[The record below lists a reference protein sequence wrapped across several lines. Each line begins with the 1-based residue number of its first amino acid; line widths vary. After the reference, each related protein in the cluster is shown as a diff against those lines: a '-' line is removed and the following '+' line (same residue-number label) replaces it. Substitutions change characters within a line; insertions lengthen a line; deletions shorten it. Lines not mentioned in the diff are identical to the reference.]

1 MAAVMMLSPTMA
13 YADTSPNVRAEAQ
26 DTDSGEEDP
35 DSGSPDTDK
44 KKTKKKS
51 TSSGE
56 ETDKEEDSENGT
68 VTDTETGGESADPEN
83 GGSVPA
89 DSSGSQ
95 TESGGTEGTGSVPE
109 SGTETTDSGE
119 HGGSGD
125 KDPAPGENTGT
136 ESGQEGSG
144 NDGGGQTKPAEDSGT
159 ETTDSGTEDPDSG
172 TEIPD
177 SGTESTD
184 SRPDTE
190 DKPGTDSQKDADSP
204 QDTAKQNTD
213 SEPQENVKE
222 DPEQQ
227 PAEETVSGDSA
238 SDGNTGYTA
247 PSSGNPD
254 VVIRSGTAAP
264 TSRIRTGSATSS
276 TSIYGMKRFIRIKEI
291 RKTVKKDTSIYT
303 GRKEDSQTAVAK
315 LQKGATVRFIKNVD
329 ATWAFVETKDGKNV
343 IARGYILQEVLENAQ
358 NGNEEDRTLV
368 EVLKKMPENEAF
380 YFTNTTTYSDLVRSA
395 RVSAA
400 RQEIVNYSMQFL
412 GNPYVWGGESLTDGC
427 DCSGFTQ
434 QIYRYFGIE
443 IPRVSYEQ
451 CYAGERIT
459 LDEALPGDLIF
470 YAKEGTVY
478 HVLMCTENNGN
489 GNVKA
494 INAASSTLGIIIS
507 DVDTSKVAWACRFI
521 ADDYTST
528 QASDLQEAGKRAYEG
543 DTQSQE
549 DVIKA
554 LATASEKAWD
564 EYGFSRSVL
573 IAQAIQ
579 ESGFCAFA
587 GAANGGIQPED
598 NNILGMNEDLMNE
611 KWVSP
616 WTGKAVS
623 RNVPQWDGT
632 KDVYGSESMRAY
644 EDIES
649 CMEDYAAFKTGLHPE
664 IADEPDIDTV
674 IDVGLAGYATDPT
687 YQESIRSL
695 IDRYDLT
702 RYDVDVVDPEHPTD
716 PTLYTQEELELIW
729 ALVAQEDDSGYEGAL
744 AVISSVMN
752 RVDADYGGYGKTA
765 LAQLTAD
772 GQYCYSEK
780 VSDPSYYRARLN
792 GNVSDSVKQAVS
804 DCLTGGV
811 RNHDYLNFRSTD
823 TTGSSKQIG
832 SNWYF

>member
-13 YADTSPNVRAEAQ
+13 YADTCPDVRAEAQ

-56 ETDKEEDSENGT
+56 GTDKEEDSENGT
-68 VTDTETGGESADPEN
+68 VTDTEAD
-83 GGSVPA
+83 GGSDPA

-144 NDGGGQTKPAEDSGT
+144 NDGGGQTKPAEDPGT

-227 PAEETVSGDSA
+227 PAEEAVSRDSA

-443 IPRVSYEQ
+443 IWMR
-451 CYAGERIT
+451 R
-459 LDEALPGDLIF
+459 
-470 YAKEGTVY
+470 
-478 HVLMCTENNGN
+478 
-489 GNVKA
+489 
-494 INAASSTLGIIIS
+494 
-507 DVDTSKVAWACRFI
+507 CR
-521 ADDYTST
+521 
-528 QASDLQEAGKRAYEG
+528 
-543 DTQSQE
+543 
-549 DVIKA
+549 
-554 LATASEKAWD
+554 AT
-564 EYGFSRSVL
+564 
-573 IAQAIQ
+573 
-579 ESGFCAFA
+579 
-587 GAANGGIQPED
+587 
-598 NNILGMNEDLMNE
+598 
-611 KWVSP
+611 
-616 WTGKAVS
+616 
-623 RNVPQWDGT
+623 
-632 KDVYGSESMRAY
+632 
-644 EDIES
+644 
-649 CMEDYAAFKTGLHPE
+649 
-664 IADEPDIDTV
+664 
-674 IDVGLAGYATDPT
+674 
-687 YQESIRSL
+687 
-695 IDRYDLT
+695 
-702 RYDVDVVDPEHPTD
+702 
-716 PTLYTQEELELIW
+716 
-729 ALVAQEDDSGYEGAL
+729 
-744 AVISSVMN
+744 
-752 RVDADYGGYGKTA
+752 
-765 LAQLTAD
+765 
-772 GQYCYSEK
+772 
-780 VSDPSYYRARLN
+780 
-792 GNVSDSVKQAVS
+792 
-804 DCLTGGV
+804 
-811 RNHDYLNFRSTD
+811 
-823 TTGSSKQIG
+823 
-832 SNWYF
+832 